1 MLCSAKLMYV
11 RSRKTHSHKL
21 FVPCLAACSSTK
33 RRPEESHTDAAK
45 RKKGAAVAACI
56 KEEPSVGS
64 KKVPCAMEKSQP
76 LPPPP
81 TVGKGDLPVPARPE
95 VKQSQD
101 QQRRIVEQQQIINEQ
116 HRQLLCFREQQVQMQ
131 RMFDQELLNLRNV
144 IDQQGQQ
151 IRHLQQASLA
161 VGPSSHGSDT
171 SFSSASSDGTPRP
184 RPVLPHYTQISQ
196 SSLVSPA
203 VSEVISPY
211 PQTPSLRPKAFFGD
225 SRSPLLKHGVFPLP
239 MRSMSYPEGIVASD
253 YSGDSHSF
261 PLASMHF
268 ANPAVSQP
276 QQQQPKFPAQGEE
289 GSDAEGPAQMESRM
303 VSPPK
308 EFELLAHEAF
318 GGYEGFPPPA
328 LDMEKSLPFISVSIS
343 SGSGAGYGVGHNE
356 EVTQEA
362 TVSSRWGC
370 DPNRG

>member
-1 MLCSAKLMYV
+1 M
-11 RSRKTHSHKL
+11 
-21 FVPCLAACSSTK
+21 
-33 RRPEESHTDAAK
+33 
-45 RKKGAAVAACI
+45 AAVI
-56 KEEPSVGS
+56 KEEANVGS
-64 KKVPCAMEKSQP
+64 KKAVCALEKAQL

-81 TVGKGDLPVPARPE
+81 PVVKADLPGPTGPD

-116 HRQLLCFREQQVQMQ
+116 HGQLLCLREQQVQMH
-131 RMFDQELLNLRNV
+131 QELMRLRNI

-151 IRHLQQASLA
+151 LRHLQQAGLVA
-161 VGPSSHGSDT
+161 GPSSHSSDS

-184 RPVLPHYTQISQ
+184 RPVLPPYTQISQ

-203 VSEVISPY
+203 VSDVISPY
-211 PQTPSLRPKAFFGD
+211 PQTPRQKAFFGGNQ
-225 SRSPLLKHGVFPLP
+225 SPLLKHGPYPLP
-239 MRSMSYPEGIVASD
+239 IRSISYPGEIIASE
-253 YSGDSHSF
+253 YPAENQSF
-261 PLASMHF
+261 PLACMHF

-276 QQQQPKFPAQGEE
+276 QQQQPSFRARAEE
-289 GSDAEGPAQMESRM
+289 GMEGEGPVRMDSRM

-318 GGYEGFPPPA
+318 GGYEGFPLPA
-328 LDMEKSLPFISVSIS
+328 LEMEKSPPFISVSVS

-362 TVSSRWGC
+362 TVSSRFGHKPRRDGQMC
-370 DPNRG
+370 MSAVVCLCVCVCVCVCMCAECTCV